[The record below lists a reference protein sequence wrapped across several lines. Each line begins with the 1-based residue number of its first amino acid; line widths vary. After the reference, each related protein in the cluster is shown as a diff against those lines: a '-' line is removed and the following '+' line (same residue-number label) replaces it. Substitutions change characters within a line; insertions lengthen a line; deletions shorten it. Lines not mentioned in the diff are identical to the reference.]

1 MNTVISAFAAELMPV
16 VLQLLAAVLMGAI
29 SAAALAMKRNFG
41 IAIDQKAQDDLHRAL
56 MSGVKAAIAAG
67 TPRGEIVNAAVGHAM
82 KSVPD
87 AIKRLSPA
95 QAVLLNIAAS
105 KLEEASR

>member
-1 MNTVISAFAAELMPV
+1 MNSLISAFLAELLPV
-16 VLQLLAAVLMGAI
+16 LLQLLAAVLMAAI

-67 TPRGEIVNAAVGHAM
+67 TPRGEVVEAAVRHTM

-87 AIKRLSPA
+87 AIKRLKPA
-95 QAVLLNIAAS
+95 QSVLLNIAAS